1 MTTLSRTNTDLRRRG
16 VLARSAVLATAVAAA
31 CLSACALAGCT
42 TDQVFD
48 STRYWTDRVAG
59 ATIDA
64 DPAKD

>member
-1 MTTLSRTNTDLRRRG
+1 MLPKPNTDTRRRG
-16 VLARSAVLATAVAAA
+16 VLARSAALATALAAA
-31 CLSACALAGCT
+31 CLSACALTGCS